1 MFVCVALHNFH
12 ANAASDDLPQS
23 SFASCTPLPASLSSS
38 LSPSLS
44 CLFLFSALFTS
55 TRSLSF
61 FLSPLLVLFLL
72 SRISIAFLFLL
83 AFLAA
88 QNFVIFVFV
97 ERLLKRNVC
106 CASSTTSFSSSPSY
120 SLPSTSWRRFWVNV
134 CLLVVVAVAVVSCG
148 IRVAA
153 HRICASRRVD
163 LCSIV

>member
-1 MFVCVALHNFH
+1 MRACLCVCVCESLCVFVCVALHNFH

-44 CLFLFSALFTS
+44 CLFLFFALFTS
-55 TRSLSF
+55 TRSLSL

-72 SRISIAFLFLL
+72 SRTSIAFLFLL

-106 CASSTTSFSSSPSY
+106 CASSLPLSPPPPLLL
-120 SLPSTSWRRFWVNV
+120 SLP
-134 CLLVVVAVAVVSCG
+134 LLGDVFG
-148 IRVAA
+148 
-153 HRICASRRVD
+153 
-163 LCSIV
+163 